1 MGNRIV
7 AGLAALCLVM
17 PNAGLRFS
25 DLGPNWS
32 AERSHATQQ
41 EAESK
46 KNDQTAEDE
55 SLSINSIKVNG
66 TDLREYVIVL
76 PKEADRYEKYAAA
89 VLNDYLET
97 EAGYTLTVEYD
108 TDDEAAYELL
118 IGGTSREES
127 VRAGEVVLAD
137 DEYILSSEDGRIVME
152 GESYMIGA
160 AVSAFVDNFR
170 PSEEIKDFDFTIS
183 GEISPAKFEFKAPN
197 SAILIIGD
205 GMGKNHVDTAL
216 KCGLDE
222 FTGRLFENVGESITY
237 SFSSDVTDSAAG
249 GTALSSGYKTIN
261 GYVGM
266 DPGKNPR
273 QNVRELAA
281 EHGAATAVITT
292 DAITGATPGAFTV
305 HVDDRH
311 KTDEIAAAQAKI
323 EIDYIKGSIA
333 ENELVSELG
342 AALRNISKGGK
353 SFFIM
358 AEEAHVDINSH
369 DNNADG
375 MINSMFCINETIA
388 YAAEFVLIHP
398 DTVLIVTAD
407 HETGGV
413 RIKKDGSIWAFSTYG
428 HTGVN
433 VPIYALGYGTE
444 IFKDTAVEN
453 TKVAEFAMNIWK

>member
-7 AGLAALCLVM
+7 AGLAALFLM
-17 PNAGLRFS
+17 TSHAGLRFP

-32 AERSHATQQ
+32 AERSRAAQQ
-41 EAESK
+41 AAEPEIK
-46 KNDQTAEDE
+46 EQAAEDE
-55 SLSINSIKVNG
+55 SLSINSIRVNG
-66 TDLREYVIVL
+66 ADLREYVMVL
-76 PKEADRYEKYAAA
+76 PTEADRYEKYAAA
-89 VLNDYLET
+89 VLNDYLEA
-97 EAGYTLTVEYD
+97 EAGYTLTVKYD
-108 TDDEAAYELL
+108 TEDETDYELL
-118 IGGTSREES
+118 IGGTSRDES
-127 VRAGEVVLAD
+127 IRAGEVVLAD
-137 DEYILSSEDGRIVME
+137 DEYILTAEDGHIAME

-170 PSEEIKDFDFTIS
+170 PSEETKNFDFTVS
-183 GEISPAKFEFKAPN
+183 GDLSPAKFEFKSPN

-205 GMGKNHVDTAL
+205 GMGKYHVDIAL
-216 KCGLDE
+216 KYGLDE
-222 FTGRLFENVGESITY
+222 FTGRLFENIGESITY

-249 GTALSSGYKTIN
+249 GTALSSGYKTVN
-261 GYVGM
+261 GYVGV
-266 DPGKNPR
+266 DPDKNP
-273 QNVRELAA
+273 QKNVRELAA
-281 EHGAATAVITT
+281 ERGAATAVITT

-305 HVDDRH
+305 HVDDRQ
-311 KTDEIAAAQAKI
+311 KKEEIAAAQAKI
-323 EIDYIKGSIA
+323 QIDYIQGSIA

-358 AEEAHVDINSH
+358 AEEAHVDKNSH
-369 DNNADG
+369 DNNAEG
-375 MINSMFCINETIA
+375 MVNSMFCINETIA
-388 YAAEFVLIHP
+388 YATEFVLIHP

-453 TKVAEFAMNIWK
+453 TEVAKFIENIWK